1 MKHNTIVRRFLLA
14 SAVALALPVAAQAQ
28 GGPERHGEFQHAAM
42 RDHMSAGE
50 HGGRGMRGHGEM
62 KGMRGIKLSDAQ
74 KKQMRELH
82 DRQSD
87 AARPKQ
93 RALREDRIALEQLTR
108 GEQYDAKRAAELT
121 SKIGNLQGDLLL
133 QRIESRRAFLAVL
146 TPDQRTQLQK
156 NMEQRREHRRDGAP
170 ARRGEERGPQGG
182 PPPRV

>member
-28 GGPERHGEFQHAAM
+28 GRGDRQAEGFHPAAMHDGARGGMRSHGEM
-42 RDHMSAGE
+42 P
-50 HGGRGMRGHGEM
+50 GMRGLN
-62 KGMRGIKLSDAQ
+62 LSDAQ
-74 KKQMRELH
+74 KKQLRELH
-82 DRQSD
+82 DKQSD

-93 RALREDRIALEQLTR
+93 RALREDRIALAQLTR
-108 GEQYDAKRAAELT
+108 GEQYDARRAAELT
-121 SKIGNLQGDLLL
+121 SKIGSLQGDLLL

-156 NMEQRREHRRDGAP
+156 NMEQRHDHRRQGAP
-170 ARRGEERGPQGG
+170 ARRGEERGPQAG